1 MSGAVGADMLADILA
16 GLDAER
22 RALGTPSPDGHVV
35 VERSADGSDY
45 RIVFADGP
53 PAEIDDVIRRERA
66 AADTGGYAVE
76 WKVYGHDR
84 PADLPDRL
92 VAAGFEADDVED
104 VLVLALDT
112 PSLAAF
118 GTSSH
123 DIRVVHDDQGLA
135 DYAEISREIGRRNV
149 DAERTALAVAL
160 REYPDELSVHIAYV
174 DGEPASCGRV
184 LYRPGGPY
192 AELAGGRTKT
202 THRRQGLFT
211 ALVAS
216 RLREAR
222 ERGRTHA
229 FVDALPTSGPTLRRR
244 GFQSITWTRPYVY
257 EPPR

>member
-1 MSGAVGADMLADILA
+1 MSGATDLDILA

-22 RALGTPSPDGHVV
+22 QALGTPSPDGDVV
-35 VERSADGSDY
+35 VERSADGSEY
-45 RIVFADGP
+45 RIVFAYC
-53 PAEIDDVIRRERA
+53 PADRVDDVIRRERV
-66 AADTGGYAVE
+66 AADAGGYAVE

-84 PADLPDRL
+84 LSDLPDRL
-92 VAAGFEADDVED
+92 VAAGFEPDDSED
-104 VLVLALDT
+104 VLVLRLGEE
-112 PSLAAF
+112 SIAAF
-118 GTSSH
+118 GTSPH
-123 DIRVVHDDQGLA
+123 EIRVVRDDAGLA

-149 DAERTALAVAL
+149 DAERNSLAVSL
-160 REYPDELSVHIAYV
+160 REHPDELSVHIAYV
-174 DGEPASCGRV
+174 DGEPACCGRV

-222 ERGRTHA
+222 DRGRTHA
-229 FVDALPTSGPTLRRR
+229 FVDALPTSSPILCKR
-244 GFQSITWTRPYVY
+244 GFQPITWTRPFVY